1 MNISEAV
8 YTIKT
13 IFPNLS
19 IHYVKGSTVAT
30 ITIVD
35 DYINVAYLIQQTPDT
50 LIFNTSH
57 YGYDNFKKILNLF
70 NVHIVPHNLY
80 EINAE
85 IT

>member
-19 IHYVKGSTVAT
+19 IHYVNGSTVAT
-30 ITIVD
+30 ITLVD
-35 DYINVAYLIQQTPDT
+35 DYMNIAYLIQQTPDT
-50 LIFNTSH
+50 LIFNTSY
-57 YGYDNFKKILNLF
+57 YGYDNFKEILSLF
-70 NVHIVPHNLY
+70 NVHIISHNLY
-80 EINAE
+80 EIIAE

>member
-1 MNISEAV
+1 MNIAEAV

-19 IHYVKGSTVAT
+19 IHYIDGSTVAT

-35 DYINVAYLIQQTPDT
+35 DYINIAYLIQQTPDT
-50 LIFNTSH
+50 LIFNTSP
-57 YGYDNFKKILNLF
+57 YGYDKFKKILNLF
-70 NVHIVPHNLY
+70 NVHIVSHNLY